1 MSKVMISPSILSANF
16 AFMGENAV
24 MLEKSGADMLHCDVM
39 DGVFVPNLTFGM
51 KMVSDIKPLV
61 NIPLDV
67 HLMIVKPENYVEK
80 FIKAGADYLTIHLE
94 ATENVE
100 NTLKLIR
107 SFGAK
112 SGLCIKPKTTVEEI
126 EKYIEL
132 VDLIL
137 IMSVEPGFGGQKFMP
152 EALNKIAKA
161 KQIIGNRNIVL
172 EVDGGINTENA
183 AACISAGANCLVAGN
198 AIFATKNKIETIKK
212 LKGD

>member
-16 AFMGENAV
+16 AFMGENAA

-51 KMVSDIKPLV
+51 KMVSDVKPLV

-67 HLMIVKPENYVEK
+67 HLMIINPEKYIEK
-80 FIKAGADYLTIHLE
+80 FVISGADIVTIHLE

-100 NTLKLIR
+100 NTLKNIR
-107 SFGAK
+107 SLGAK
-112 SGLCIKPKTTVEEI
+112 AGLCIKPNTPVEKI
-126 EKYIEL
+126 QKYIEY

-137 IMSVEPGFGGQKFMP
+137 VMSVEPGFGGQKFMN
-152 EALNKIAKA
+152 EALDKIAKA
-161 KQIIGNRNIVL
+161 KQIIGNRNIIL

-183 AACISAGANCLVAGN
+183 AACIAAGANCLVAGN
-198 AIFATKNKIETIKK
+198 AIFAAKDKIGTIKK